1 MKASSRMMNKKEIIV
16 FVLTLL
22 VLSFTISMFDIRNLF
37 LTSLI
42 YISIILFTNVLA
54 KKATAHFLDS
64 EIEIKTWEIRRFGF
78 KKHLTS
84 KRPFAIGVFLP
95 IILKLITAG
104 FLNWMAT
111 MVFDVKAKVYR
122 AAKRHGLYAFT
133 EMSEAQI
140 GAIAASGII
149 MSILISV
156 LGYFAGFQDFAK
168 LSIWFAFF
176 NIIPI
181 SNLDGNKIFFG
192 SVLLWTILATIIL
205 IGALATIFIV

>member
-1 MKASSRMMNKKEIIV
+1 MMNKKEIIV